1 MKQYNVK
8 GLGQT
13 VELGK
18 QGPKIVGSGS
28 SVALQD
34 KDGNVENMT
43 MAQGT
48 DPENAVTLAQL
59 DSETGF
65 RVMTVNE
72 TVTYDGGSQ
81 YLFTAKAN
89 TTILSVMIEKTA
101 GNWTDYDDATNISV
115 GDSVDDDRLYGI
127 GWEPDGTQMHDNT
140 QHKYT
145 AETDIYAY
153 VTQGNATA
161 GGARIRIKHTG
172 PDLDQTGP

>member
-18 QGPKIVGSGS
+18 QGPKVVGSS
-28 SVALQD
+28 NSVALQD
-34 KDGNVENMT
+34 KDGNAENMT

-59 DSETGF
+59 ESETGF

-72 TVTYDGGSQ
+72 TVTYNGGSQ

-89 TTILSVMIEKTA
+89 TTILGE
-101 GNWTDYDDATNISV
+101 
-115 GDSVDDDRLYGI
+115 
-127 GWEPDGTQMHDNT
+127 
-140 QHKYT
+140 
-145 AETDIYAY
+145 
-153 VTQGNATA
+153 
-161 GGARIRIKHTG
+161 
-172 PDLDQTGP
+172 

>member
-18 QGPKIVGSGS
+18 QGPKVVGSAN

-34 KDGNVENMT
+34 KDGNAEKMI

-48 DPENAVTLAQL
+48 DAEHAVTLSQL
-59 DSETGF
+59 ESETGF

-89 TTILSVMIEKTA
+89 TTILGVMIEKTS
-101 GNWTDYDDATNISV
+101 GNWADYDSATNISV
-115 GDSVDDDRLYGI
+115 GDSGDDDRLYGI
-127 GWEPDGTQMHDNT
+127 GWEPDGSQMHDNT

-145 AETDIYAY
+145 ADTDIYAY
-153 VTQGNATA
+153 VTQGNASA

>member
-18 QGPKIVGSGS
+18 QGPKVVGSSS
-28 SVALQD
+28 SVTLQD

-48 DPENAVTLAQL
+48 DAENAVTLAQL
-59 DSETGF
+59 EAETGF

-72 TVTYDGGSQ
+72 TVTYDGSSQ

-89 TTILSVMIEKTA
+89 TTILGVMIEKTA
-101 GNWTDYDDATNISV
+101 GNWTDYDDTTNISV
-115 GDSVDDDRLYGI
+115 GDAGDNDRLYGI
-127 GWEPDGTQMHDNT
+127 GWEPDGSQMHDNN

-145 AETDIYAY
+145 TETDVYAY